1 MIDDAVFPQMQGGPL
16 PHAIAAK
23 AVCFHEA
30 AQPEFTDYQRATL
43 KNASVLA
50 GELQRLGLRLV
61 SGGTD
66 NHLVL
71 VDLTEKGV
79 TGIQAEIAL
88 EKAGIVT
95 NRDPIPFDRRSPRV
109 TSGIRLGTPAATTR
123 GLGPGEMKRLAELI
137 VRVIDNINDASVTAG
152 VKEEVCQIGARFPVP
167 GIDD

>member
-1 MIDDAVFPQMQGGPL
+1 M

-30 AQPEFTDYQRATL
+30 MQPEFTDYQRATL
-43 KNASVLA
+43 ENALVLA
-50 GELQRLGLRLV
+50 GELQRLGIRLI

-66 NHLVL
+66 NHLIL
-71 VDLTEKGV
+71 VNLTETGV
-79 TGIQAEIAL
+79 TGVQAEIAL

-95 NRDPIPFDRRSPRV
+95 NRDPIPFDRCSPRV

-123 GLGPGEMKRLAELI
+123 GLGPAEMKQLAELI
-137 VRVIDNINDASVTAG
+137 VRVIRNIDDAGVAAE
-152 VKEEVCQIGARFPVP
+152 VKEEVRQMSVRFPVP

>member
-1 MIDDAVFPQMQGGPL
+1 MDDAVFPQMQGGPL

-23 AVCFHEA
+23 AVCFLEA
-30 AQPEFTDYQRATL
+30 MQPEFTEYQRATL
-43 KNASVLA
+43 ENASVLA
-50 GELQRLGLRLV
+50 GELQRLGLRLI

-66 NHLVL
+66 NHLLL

-79 TGIQAEIAL
+79 TGIQAEVTL

-137 VRVIDNINDASVTAG
+137 VRIIDNINDASVA
-152 VKEEVCQIGARFPVP
+152 VEVREEVCQMSTRFPVP